1 MVEILIMQI
10 TGLYSREGINNMF
23 NKLRNK
29 LRCWLF
35 KEELNKLNSIEKE
48 LGQSLERLTLATIQ
62 AGKANEL
69 SKESYETNVQLQKL
83 ITPLLDVGT
92 DMGFRDDH
100 SWAVVC
106 VKGKPEYV
114 KFVSLEHKDT
124 REIIDF
130 LKRYDKSNH
139 VIDSPFAFRD
149 MIRKELFI

>member
-1 MVEILIMQI
+1 
-10 TGLYSREGINNMF
+10 MF
-23 NKLRNK
+23 DKLKNKLRN
-29 LRCWLF
+29 WLF
-35 KEELNKLNSIEKE
+35 KEELNKLNLIERE
-48 LGQSLERLTLATIQ
+48 LDQSLERLRLATIQ

-92 DMGFRDDH
+92 DIGFRDEH

>member
-1 MVEILIMQI
+1 
-10 TGLYSREGINNMF
+10 MF
-23 NKLRNK
+23 DKLKNKLRN
-29 LRCWLF
+29 WLF
-35 KEELNKLNSIEKE
+35 KEELNKLNLIERE
-48 LGQSLERLTLATIQ
+48 LDQSL
-62 AGKANEL
+62 
-69 SKESYETNVQLQKL
+69 ETNVQLQKL

-92 DMGFRDDH
+92 DIGFRDDH

-124 REIIDF
+124 REIINF